1 MRLLKDAAL
10 HSFGR
15 LHGFES
21 LGRTLLQKVTV
32 IVNCEDARILDVED
46 VEDALERTA
55 AVHPKR
61 PNLEITQRREVEM
74 LSPYQ
79 EVRTDHDAHRLTEQ
93 LYVFRS

>member
-1 MRLLKDAAL
+1 M
-10 HSFGR
+10 
-15 LHGFES
+15 
-21 LGRTLLQKVTV
+21 

-61 PNLEITQRREVEM
+61 PNLQTTRQQEKEM

-79 EVRTDHDAHRLTEQ
+79 EVRTNDHSCTLID
-93 LYVFRS
+93 